1 MSSILSPSHS
11 RHPPCRLS
19 VQRIL
24 ERLDMPAVEQHA
36 DGPVQQDRSENV
48 HAAAGQLHCAMC
60 LRPAPDYHTLAQHM
74 KDKHGHES
82 QARGPMSVTMS
93 DLLQAS
99 RYG

>member
-1 MSSILSPSHS
+1 
-11 RHPPCRLS
+11 
-19 VQRIL
+19 
-24 ERLDMPAVEQHA
+24 MPAVEKHA
-36 DGPVQQDRSENV
+36 DGPVQQDRSEKV
-48 HAAAGQLHCAMC
+48 HAVAGQLHCAMC

-82 QARGPMSVTMS
+82 QARGPMSVTLS